1 MCPGGTVV
9 PAASELGGVV
19 TNGMSEY
26 RRDGDNANAALVV
39 SVGPEDF
46 GRGPFDG
53 IRFQEELER
62 ESFSHG
68 RRELSGLAEQ
78 R

>member
-1 MCPGGTVV
+1 
-9 PAASELGGVV
+9 
-19 TNGMSEY
+19 MSEY

-62 ESFSHG
+62 KAFAWPERIIG
-68 RRELSGLAEQ
+68 PCGAR
-78 R
+78 